1 MMISWEEREY
11 MMVMLWDTA
20 EMLFTDDLI
29 KQAEYINKSYGSF
42 LHLLMEDAIE
52 RNYMD
57 DIL

>member
-11 MMVMLWDTA
+11 MLVMLWDTA

-42 LHLLMEDAIE
+42 LHLLMEDAME
-52 RNYMD
+52 RNHID
-57 DIL
+57 EIL